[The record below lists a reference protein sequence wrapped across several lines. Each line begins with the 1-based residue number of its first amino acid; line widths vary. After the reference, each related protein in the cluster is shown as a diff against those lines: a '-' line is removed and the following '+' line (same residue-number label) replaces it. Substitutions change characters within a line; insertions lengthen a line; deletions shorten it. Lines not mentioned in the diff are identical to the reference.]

1 MGGVLSFTDI
11 SDTDMTNRRAPSLIH
26 LHMLLALA
34 DGDLHGYGIRQE
46 VARQTDGAIKL
57 GAGTLYEAIQR
68 LEQTGLIAETD
79 APEQDD
85 DRPRRFYRLTK
96 QGWTAVRGEVD
107 RLQRLVDYAQTKPR
121 LRRTGSG

>member
-1 MGGVLSFTDI
+1 
-11 SDTDMTNRRAPSLIH
+11 
-26 LHMLLALA
+26 MLLALA

-79 APEQDD
+79 TPEQDD

-96 QGWTAVRGEVD
+96 QGWTVVRGEVD
-107 RLQRLVDYAQTKPR
+107 RLQRLVGLRADQAAPAPDGIRMTRRIGR
-121 LRRTGSG
+121 LPSW